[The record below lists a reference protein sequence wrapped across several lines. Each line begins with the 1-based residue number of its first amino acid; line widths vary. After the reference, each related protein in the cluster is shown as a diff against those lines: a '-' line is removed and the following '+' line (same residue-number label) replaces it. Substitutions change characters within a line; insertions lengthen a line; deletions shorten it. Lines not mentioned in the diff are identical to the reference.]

1 MFFITADT
9 WRKNGIEVLIIN
21 GIKWL
26 NEKQREKQSC
36 YSNLVAVTSRYPPYL
51 RKQRQ
56 ELIKDWKKQPTRVIL
71 REDLSVR
78 SIMDCRTPSIGF
90 KNRLGFK
97 NQDPIM
103 TQEQSILTKIR
114 EAFPTEE
121 ISFQHC
127 VLGYKIDVYF

>member
-9 WRKNGIEVLIIN
+9 WRKNGIEVLIIS

-56 ELIKDWKKQPTRVIL
+56 ELIKD
-71 REDLSVR
+71 
-78 SIMDCRTPSIGF
+78 
-90 KNRLGFK
+90 
-97 NQDPIM
+97 
-103 TQEQSILTKIR
+103 
-114 EAFPTEE
+114 
-121 ISFQHC
+121 
-127 VLGYKIDVYF
+127 